1 MAKKSLS
8 NKTEETILMVAKN
21 VFLNKGYK
29 MTTTTEIANQAGVTH
44 AMLHYYYRTKDNL
57 FSKVFEHYAKIMLDS
72 FSLFLKEDLS
82 FTEKITFGIEA
93 HFDFIAANPKLPYF
107 IVSELINDNNF
118 IKLSINKL
126 LPSLKNI
133 FNQLEISIQE
143 EANAGRIRYISA
155 QDLIY
160 DIICLNA
167 FAFIALPTLKNNNC
181 ISEEDYAKFIARRKA
196 ENVQTILNRI
206 AIK

>member
-1 MAKKSLS
+1 
-8 NKTEETILMVAKN
+8 
-21 VFLNKGYK
+21 
-29 MTTTTEIANQAGVTH
+29 
-44 AMLHYYYRTKDNL
+44 
-57 FSKVFEHYAKIMLDS
+57 MLDS

-143 EANAGRIRYISA
+143 EADAGRIRYISA